1 MELHPLHRLYLGLGH
16 GETGAWASQAAADGP
31 AVAAPTPAAS
41 TAPAFARALRA
52 AVVGLVALA
61 VAGHLIAKV
70 TGGR

>member
-16 GETGAWASQAAADGP
+16 GEAGARPSHAATDGSAAA
-31 AVAAPTPAAS
+31 APVQPAS
-41 TAPAFARALRA
+41 TTSAAGGALRA

-61 VAGHLIAKV
+61 VAGRLIGKV

>member
-16 GETGAWASQAAADGP
+16 GETGARASQAATDASGT
-31 AVAAPTPAAS
+31 AAPIQPAPTAAAS
-41 TAPAFARALRA
+41 AGALRA

-61 VAGHLIAKV
+61 VVGRLIGKV

>member
-16 GETGAWASQAAADGP
+16 RETGALAAQAATEGS
-31 AVAAPTPAAS
+31 AVAAPIQPAAMTS
-41 TAPAFARALRA
+41 ASAGALRA

-61 VAGHLIAKV
+61 VAGRLIAKV